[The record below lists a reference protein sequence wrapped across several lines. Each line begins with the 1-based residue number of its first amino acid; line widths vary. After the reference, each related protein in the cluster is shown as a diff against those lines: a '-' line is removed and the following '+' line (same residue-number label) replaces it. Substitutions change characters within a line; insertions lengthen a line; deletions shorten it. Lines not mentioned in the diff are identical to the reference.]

1 MRFVKR
7 FAGVMTLAFLLMF
20 GVSVK
25 VNALETTENQQ
36 TQQNESQLSKW
47 FDSEMWFYISQF
59 GTAFFATV
67 FALSSFIKSFKN
79 VTSAFTKDTKEKEKL
94 AAQITEDKEKI
105 LKANEYTASIIK
117 ENNEATQ
124 NAIFEDNAKTRIEIE
139 KILNV
144 LNMVYVTNNEKFVKS
159 GLAAEIAK
167 VLGDK
172 NENTKA

>member
-1 MRFVKR
+1 MKFVKR

-20 GVSVK
+20 GVSAK

-36 TQQNESQLSKW
+36 IQQNESQLSKW
-47 FDSEMWFYISQF
+47 FDSELWLYVSQF
-59 GTAFFATV
+59 GTAFCATV

-94 AAQITEDKEKI
+94 AAQITNDKNEI
-105 LKANEYTASIIK
+105 LKSNENTIEMIKVNNEYVQK
-117 ENNEATQ
+117 
-124 NAIFEDNAKTRIEIE
+124 AIFEDNARTRSEVE
-139 KILNV
+139 KL
-144 LNMVYVTNNEKFVKS
+144 LQAFCMVYVNNDKLVKS
-159 GLAAEIAK
+159 GVAAEIAK

>member
-1 MRFVKR
+1 MKFVKR

-20 GVSVK
+20 GVSAK
-25 VNALETTENQQ
+25 VNALEATENQQ
-36 TQQNESQLSKW
+36 IQQNESQLSQW

-94 AAQITEDKEKI
+94 AAQITEDKDKI
-105 LKANEYTASIIK
+105 LKANEHTVSMIK

-124 NAIFEDNAKTRIEIE
+124 KAIFEDNAKTRAEIE
-139 KILNV
+139 KL
-144 LNMVYVTNNEKFVKS
+144 LQAFGMVYVNNDKLVKS
-159 GLAAEIAK
+159 GVAAEIAK

>member
-1 MRFVKR
+1 MKFVKR

-20 GVSVK
+20 GVSAK

-36 TQQNESQLSKW
+36 IQENESQLSKW
-47 FDSEMWFYISQF
+47 FDKELAGYIIEFLVAF
-59 GTAFFATV
+59 GATAAAV
-67 FALSSFIKSFKN
+67 ASFIKSFKN
-79 VTSAFTKDTKEKEKL
+79 VKDSFTKDTKEKEKL

-105 LKANEYTASIIK
+105 IKCNEHTASMIK

-124 NAIFEDNAKTRIEIE
+124 KAIFEDNAKTRAEVE
-139 KILNV
+139 KL
-144 LNMVYVTNNEKFVKS
+144 LQAFGMVYVNNDKLVKS
-159 GLAAEIAK
+159 GVAAEIAK